1 MVLKDECIKKNKQCN
16 GIKSNCIYN
25 DFFSHLD
32 RLSGYANGLGTAG
45 VSVFIVISGALM
57 TVRHYED
64 SASHHGILDKLKWGD
79 VKKGN

>member
-1 MVLKDECIKKNKQCN
+1 MNASKRINSVTGLKAIAF
-16 GIKSNCIYN
+16 IMI
-25 DFFSHLD
+25 FVSHLD

-64 SASHHGILDKLKWGD
+64 SSSHYGILDNLKWG
-79 VKKGN
+79 GNV